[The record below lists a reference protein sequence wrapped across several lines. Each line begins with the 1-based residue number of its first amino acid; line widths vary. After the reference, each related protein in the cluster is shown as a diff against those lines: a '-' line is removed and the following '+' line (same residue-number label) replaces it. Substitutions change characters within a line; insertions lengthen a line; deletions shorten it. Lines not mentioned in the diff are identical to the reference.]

1 MKKIPLLISIFI
13 GMIYGSIRYDWVI
26 GIFYGILIV
35 YPIVLT
41 MINIYYLFHPKLFLE
56 SRVNDLIIIFLGS
69 IYGCCYS
76 LIDNITFYDYTTT
89 LYNSEIHTPIY
100 TQALLTVIVLLVI
113 GYIGYFVLT
122 YIPLSKMSP
131 IIIVLSI
138 SFMYIG
144 VYENILWII
153 QFFNKNGWLYCIL
166 PINYIIMV
174 IKTMHYKVNE
184 WKNIDSNKTHDN
196 PLLNTLYQ
204 LLLKSTLWPI
214 IGFVLSWFVL
224 GIILMILTLFGQQP
238 DYFIQA
244 YFNTSEWNLS
254 QKISPDNIYYD
265 EHYLCTVAA
274 RGHQKVVKPKR
285 IGYRH
290 GRMVIV
296 NRQLCIANA
305 FEQILE
311 ERLPIIHKYIRKFYD
326 YFGFNF
332 AAKINNPYYQDIIYV
347 CMKPLE
353 WIFLFVIYLH
363 DIHPEDRIAM
373 QYTK

>member
-1 MKKIPLLISIFI
+1 MDIRRLVKSKFHVISICLSKNLTLFI
-13 GMIYGSIRYDWVI
+13 R
-26 GIFYGILIV
+26 GILVSLLRGSSI
-35 YPIVLT
+35 
-41 MINIYYLFHPKLFLE
+41 HPKLFLE
-56 SRVNDLIIIFLGS
+56 SRINDLIIIFLDSIHGS
-69 IYGCCYS
+69 CYS

-89 LYNSEIHTPIY
+89 LCNSEIHTPIY
-100 TQALLTVIVLLVI
+100 TQALLTVVILLAI

-122 YIPLSKMSP
+122 YVPLSKMSP
-131 IIIVLSI
+131 IIIVLSV

-144 VYENILWII
+144 VYENILWMI
-153 QFFNKNGWLYCIL
+153 QFFNENGWLYCIL

-174 IKTMHYKVNE
+174 IKTMYYKVNE
-184 WKNIDSNKTHDN
+184 WKSIDSAKTYNN
-196 PLLNTLYQ
+196 PLLDILYQ

-214 IGFVLSWFVL
+214 IGFILSWFIL

-274 RGHQKVVKPKR
+274 RGYKKVVKPKR

-290 GRMVIV
+290 GHKVIV

-311 ERLPIIHKYIRKFYD
+311 ERLPTIHKHIRKFYD
-326 YFGFNF
+326 HYGYNF
-332 AAKINNPYYQDIIYV
+332 ATLIHNPYYEDAIYI

-353 WIFLFVIYLH
+353 LLFLLVIYIH

-373 QYTK
+373 QYIK